1 MTHLPYSN
9 LQINESHLNID
20 PKKRR
25 YDALIGTGGIGAGSL
40 FLLRG
45 NHTLGRE
52 ESRGGKYLDAR
63 DYCKLHIIEHYV
75 KVFTGPDFPV
85 FAIGKI
91 GDDDV
96 GRRIYQEMKD
106 VGLNVDYVHTSPG
119 DKTLFGFCFL
129 YPDGTG
135 GNLTTDESAC
145 SNVDPAL
152 IREAGPVFSAYA
164 NRFMALSAPEVPLDA
179 RKELLQL
186 TRRFGG
192 FAVASF
198 TAGEIA
204 EAARLGML
212 SLVDL
217 IAINIEEAAAL
228 ADVKADRDEPLPVVE
243 AVLPKLKEQNPHM
256 WASVTAGKLGSW
268 SWDGKALTHTGG
280 FSAEVKSSAGAGD
293 AHIAGIMSGL
303 IAGLT
308 LQQAQVLAN
317 LAASYSVTSA
327 HTIHPDMSCANI
339 LAPIHHLKKDIDPDV
354 RKLLNAL

>member
-1 MTHLPYSN
+1 MN
-9 LQINESHLNID
+9 QRHLNID
-20 PKKRR
+20 PSTRR

-75 KVFTGPDFPV
+75 KVLSGPDFPV

-91 GDDDV
+91 GEDEV
-96 GRRIYQEMKD
+96 GERIYQEMKE
-106 VGLNVDYVHTSPG
+106 VGLNVGYVHHSPG

-145 SNVDPAL
+145 TKVDAAF
-152 IREAGPVFSAYA
+152 IQSATPVFSAFA
-164 NRFMALSAPEVPLDA
+164 NRFIALAAPEVPLDA
-179 RKELLQL
+179 RHELLKL
-186 TRRFGG
+186 TRRFKG

-198 TAGEIA
+198 TAGEIV
-204 EAARLGML
+204 EAATLGIL

-228 ADVKADRDEPLPVVE
+228 ADIKSDREDPLPVVE
-243 AVLPKLKEQNPHM
+243 AVLIKLKEQNPNM

-268 SWDGKALTHTGG
+268 SWDGKELAHADA
-280 FSAEVKSSAGAGD
+280 FPAQVQSSAGAGD
-293 AHIAGIMSGL
+293 AHIAGIISGL
-303 IAGLT
+303 VAGVT
-308 LQQAQVLAN
+308 LQQAQL
-317 LAASYSVTSA
+317 LGSIAASYSVTSP
-327 HTIHPDMSCANI
+327 HTIHPHMSRDNI
-339 LAPIHHLKKDIDPDV
+339 LELANHSNKNIDPV
-354 RKLLNAL
+354 IRKLLDIL